1 MSYRFALNGKWA
13 RERAYKTVLN
23 APDGY
28 IVTVEEPRRTIDQN
42 SRLWAMLSDVAMS
55 KPMGR
60 MHSPEEW
67 KCIFMSACG
76 WEVAFLPGLDG
87 RFLPYGYRSSKL
99 TKKQMG
105 DLMNFIEAWGSENGV
120 RWSEP
125 IVPIE
130 ARSVET
136 VEQGSA
142 RRAKAGNS
150 SITNQDHP
158 HDH

>member
-1 MSYRFALNGKWA
+1 MSYRFILNSAFA
-13 RERAYKTVLN
+13 RKRAATAAMN

-28 IVTVEEPRRTIDQN
+28 VITVEEPKRTIDQN

-99 TKKQMG
+99 TKKQMT
-105 DLMNFIEAWGSENGV
+105 DLQDFIQAWGDENGV
-120 RWSEP
+120 RWSLDE
-125 IVPIE
+125 E
-130 ARSVET
+130 A
-136 VEQGSA
+136 A
-142 RRAKAGNS
+142 
-150 SITNQDHP
+150 
-158 HDH
+158 

>member
-1 MSYRFALNGKWA
+1 MGGALVSYRFVLNSDFA
-13 RERAYKTVLN
+13 RQRAMRAVAN

-28 IVTVEEPRRTIDQN
+28 IAAVEEPKRTIDQN

-60 MHSPEEW
+60 MHTPEEW

-99 TKKQMG
+99 TKKQMT
-105 DLMNFIEAWGSENGV
+105 DLQDFIQAWGDENGV
-120 RWSEP
+120 RWSQQ
-125 IVPIE
+125 E
-130 ARSVET
+130 A
-136 VEQGSA
+136 A
-142 RRAKAGNS
+142 
-150 SITNQDHP
+150 
-158 HDH
+158 